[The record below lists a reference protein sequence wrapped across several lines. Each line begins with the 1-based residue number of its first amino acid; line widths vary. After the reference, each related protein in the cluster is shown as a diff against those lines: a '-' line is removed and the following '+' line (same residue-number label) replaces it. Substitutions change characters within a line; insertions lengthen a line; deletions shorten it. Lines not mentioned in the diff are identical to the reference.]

1 MMTKDE
7 VKGLYS
13 FIPTPAKPGAE
24 RWDAT
29 DTVDLDELARLTEEL
44 IKSGVDGFATMGTTA
59 ESATLTEKEWEQA
72 CACVVETVRGR
83 VPVFIGTT
91 TLGTYDTV
99 KRTRFVKDIGASGA
113 MIGLPM
119 WQPATLGGA
128 VQLFADMSEALP
140 DFPLMTY
147 WNVGIFR
154 FPFPPPF
161 WVQLVKRAPTVIA
174 AKLFG
179 DFMIDELLEMTQ
191 NKIRFVPHCQVAY
204 KHKLLNPDENIAF
217 WSTEAAMGPEPVLAL
232 RDALDAHD
240 YETAKAI
247 TRDLNYIMETF
258 IPKEGHG
265 EFAKYN
271 IQLEKIRMNEAG
283 YCNAGPI
290 RPPYHVVPKDIEE
303 GGRECG
309 RRWKALRPKYAR

>member
-1 MMTKDE
+1 MITKDDIR
-7 VKGLYS
+7 GLYS

-44 IKSGVDGFATMGTTA
+44 VQSGVDGFATMGTTA

-72 CACVVETVRGR
+72 SACVVETVRDR

-91 TLGTYDTV
+91 ALGTYDIV
-99 KRTRFVKDIGASGA
+99 KRTRFVKDLGATGA
-113 MIGLPM
+113 MVGLPM
-119 WQPATLGGA
+119 WQPLTLGSA
-128 VQLFADMSEALP
+128 VQMFADIGEALP
-140 DFPLMTY
+140 DYPLMAY

-161 WVQLVKRAPTVIA
+161 WVELTKRAPTVIA

-179 DFMIDELLEMTQ
+179 DLMIDELLDMTQ
-191 NKIRFVPHCQVAY
+191 NKIRFLPHCQMAY
-204 KHKLLNPDENIAF
+204 KHKLMNPEENTAF

-232 RDALDAHD
+232 RDALDARD
-240 YETAKAI
+240 YDKARAI
-247 TRDLNYIMETF
+247 TRDLSYIMETF
-258 IPKEGHG
+258 MPKEGPA

-290 RPPYHVVPKDIEE
+290 RPPYHVVAKDIEE

-309 RRWKALRPKYAR
+309 RRWKELRPKYAR